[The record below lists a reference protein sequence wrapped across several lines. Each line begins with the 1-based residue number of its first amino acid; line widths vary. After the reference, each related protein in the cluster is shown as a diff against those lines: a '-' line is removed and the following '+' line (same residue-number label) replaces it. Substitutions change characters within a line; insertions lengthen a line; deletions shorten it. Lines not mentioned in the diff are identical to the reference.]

1 MNSVV
6 GRALSYRLLPIAK
19 NCHIAAKQT
28 ENPALKRRYNS
39 YVTDIWSIFV
49 SFCVCAVDAS
59 TALPQYGKSLLGAM
73 TDTQYR
79 ELSVI
84 VCKGLTLLIRSN
96 QMALEDTPEM
106 SESESESDS
115 ESEEETQ
122 EAKIRDDDL
131 GEEIVSVA
139 RENEP

>member
-1 MNSVV
+1 M
-6 GRALSYRLLPIAK
+6 
-19 NCHIAAKQT
+19 

-59 TALPQYGKSLLGAM
+59 TALPAIRKESAGSDDGHAVSRAQRDRLQGPDAA
-73 TDTQYR
+73 D
-79 ELSVI
+79 
-84 VCKGLTLLIRSN
+84 RSN

>member
-1 MNSVV
+1 
-6 GRALSYRLLPIAK
+6 
-19 NCHIAAKQT
+19 
-28 ENPALKRRYNS
+28 
-39 YVTDIWSIFV
+39 
-49 SFCVCAVDAS
+49 
-59 TALPQYGKSLLGAM
+59 
-73 TDTQYR
+73 
-79 ELSVI
+79 
-84 VCKGLTLLIRSN
+84 
-96 QMALEDTPEM
+96 MALEDTPEM

>member
-1 MNSVV
+1 MV

-39 YVTDIWSIFV
+39 YVTDIWSIFI

>member
-1 MNSVV
+1 MV

-49 SFCVCAVDAS
+49 SFCMCAVDAS

>member
-1 MNSVV
+1 MV
-6 GRALSYRLLPIAK
+6 GRVLSYRLLPIAK

-49 SFCVCAVDAS
+49 SFCVCAVDTS

>member
-1 MNSVV
+1 M
-6 GRALSYRLLPIAK
+6 
-19 NCHIAAKQT
+19 

-84 VCKGLTLLIRSN
+84 VCLTLLIRSN

>member
-1 MNSVV
+1 MV